1 MIRGRDLVVTLGGR
15 RILDHVDFHV
25 ARGEAVALIGQN
37 GAGKTTVLRF
47 LLGLVHGRGEIT
59 IAGID
64 PACDPVGA
72 RRLIGY
78 MPQTPAFLE
87 ETARASLSLLAR
99 LREVREPGIDA
110 LLERV
115 GLREHA
121 RRSVRTFSTGM
132 KQRLSLAAALIGDP
146 PVLALDEPT
155 ASLDLAGQ
163 RELIALL
170 GHLRAEGRTL
180 LMTSHRAGE
189 IRALCDRAI
198 ALDQGRVIAEGAVDQ
213 VVAQVWPE
221 EVATASKLRVVR

>member
-15 RILDHVDFHV
+15 RILDHVDFQV

-47 LLGLVHGRGEIT
+47 LLGLVRGRGDVT

-64 PACDPVGA
+64 PASDPVAA

-87 ETARASLSLLAR
+87 ETARGSLSLLAR

-110 LLERV
+110 LLARV
-115 GLREHA
+115 GLVEHA

-146 PVLALDEPT
+146 PILVLDEPT

-163 RELIALL
+163 RELLALL
-170 GHLRAEGRTL
+170 GRLRAEGRTL
-180 LMTSHRAGE
+180 LMTSHRAAE

-198 ALDQGRVIAEGAVDQ
+198 VLDQGRVIAQGGVDT
-213 VVAQVWPE
+213 VVAQVWPD
-221 EVATASKLRVVR
+221 EVAAPSKLRVVR